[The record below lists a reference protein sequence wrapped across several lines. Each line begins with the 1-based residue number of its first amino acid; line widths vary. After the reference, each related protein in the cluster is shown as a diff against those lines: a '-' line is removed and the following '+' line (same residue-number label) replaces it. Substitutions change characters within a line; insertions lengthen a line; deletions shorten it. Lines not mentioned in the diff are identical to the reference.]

1 MLNKTAVRLAKKL
14 LSLQIITEEVFDIY
28 VYGLELLLSFFFCS
42 SVIVIIG
49 AMLGRIIETLVFLLV
64 FVLLRSFTGGYHA
77 NSYLM
82 CSIVTFSTY
91 GAVLL
96 LAELFALPLIAYIV
110 LATLGG
116 ALVLAFVPIE
126 HPNKRITDSQKKKY
140 KIVSFILFLTFVT
153 LGILLCCAN
162 VSLSRIIFF
171 TLMADLILLFVKTKK
186 KGEDKYEVFSD
197 HSC

>member
-28 VYGLELLLSFFFCS
+28 VYGLELLLSFFFSS
-42 SVIVIIG
+42 SVIVLIG
-49 AMLGRIIETLVFLLV
+49 AILGRVIETLVFLLV

-91 GAVLL
+91 GVVLL
-96 LAELFALPLIAYIV
+96 LSELLALPLIAYIL
-110 LATLGG
+110 LAIFGG
-116 ALVLAFVPIE
+116 VMVLAFVPIE
-126 HPNKRITDSQKKKY
+126 HPNKRISDSQKKKY
-140 KIVSFILFLTFVT
+140 KIVSFILFLTFVA

-171 TLMADLILLFVKTKK
+171 TIMADLILLFVKTKK

>member
-1 MLNKTAVRLAKKL
+1 MLNKTAVRLANKL

-28 VYGLELLLSFFFCS
+28 VYGVELLLSFFFS
-42 SVIVIIG
+42 SLVIAIIG
-49 AMLGRIIETLVFLLV
+49 AIFGRVIETLVFLLV

-91 GAVLL
+91 GTILL
-96 LAELFALPLIAYIV
+96 LAELFSLPLIAYIV
-110 LATLGG
+110 LAILGG
-116 ALVLAFVPIE
+116 AMVLAIVPIE
-126 HPNKRITDSQKKKY
+126 HPNKKISKSQKKKY
-140 KIVSFILFLTFVT
+140 KIVSFILFLTFCV

-162 VSLSRIIFF
+162 ISLSRIIFF

-197 HSC
+197 YSC

>member
-28 VYGLELLLSFFFCS
+28 VYGLELLLSFFFSS

-49 AMLGRIIETLVFLLV
+49 AILGRVIETLVFLLV

-91 GAVLL
+91 GVVLL
-96 LAELFALPLIAYIV
+96 LSELFALPLIAYIL
-110 LATLGG
+110 LAIFGG
-116 ALVLAFVPIE
+116 VMVLAFVPIE
-126 HPNKRITDSQKKKY
+126 HPNKRISDSQKKKY
-140 KIVSFILFLTFVT
+140 KIVSFILFLIFVA

-162 VSLSRIIFF
+162 ISFSRIIFF

-197 HSC
+197 HCC

>member
-1 MLNKTAVRLAKKL
+1 MLNKTAVRLARKL

-28 VYGLELLLSFFFCS
+28 VYGLELLLSFFFSS

-49 AMLGRIIETLVFLLV
+49 AILGRVIETLVFLLV

-91 GAVLL
+91 GVVLL
-96 LAELFALPLIAYIV
+96 LSELFALPLIAYII
-110 LATLGG
+110 LAIFGG
-116 ALVLAFVPIE
+116 VMVLAFVPIE
-126 HPNKRITDSQKKKY
+126 HPNKRISDSQKKKY
-140 KIVSFILFLTFVT
+140 KIVSFILFLTFVA

-162 VSLSRIIFF
+162 VSFSRIIFF

>member
-28 VYGLELLLSFFFCS
+28 VYGLELLLSFFFSS